1 MNWRY
6 SNKPT
11 RTCDI
16 IYNNVY
22 NLEEEGIFEGDKEQ
36 ASYRFRIEY
45 TNGSR

>member
-22 NLEEEGIFEGDKEQ
+22 NLEEGIFEGDKEQ